1 MHFVKKGFYYLL
13 MSVIWALGTLAWAGS
28 LVKDAEAGA
37 LNGFHIVAAVCSVI
51 CVVLNLVVY
60 FRARKQE
67 K

>member
-1 MHFVKKGFYYLL
+1 MCFVKKGLYLL
-13 MSVIWALGTLAWAGS
+13 MAVIWALGTLAWAGC
-28 LVKDAEAGA
+28 LVKEAETGT
-37 LNGFHIVAAVCSVI
+37 LNGFHIVVAVCSVI